1 MRHFLTVALMILS
14 VAAFSFEDERR
25 GPSAEEREQG
35 RACFQEI
42 KALGCGSPREDRD
55 AFKKCVAEKS
65 GELSESCQA
74 FHQKMKDRPRHKKR
88 FRSERN
94 LENTQKEE

>member
-1 MRHFLTVALMILS
+1 MRSFLTVALMILS
-14 VAAFSFEDERR
+14 VAAFSFEDGRR

-35 RACFQEI
+35 RACFQEM
-42 KALGCGSPREDRD
+42 KALGCGSPREDRE

-74 FHQKMKDRPRHKKR
+74 FHQKMKDHPRHKHGR
-88 FRSERN
+88 RAAEAVSQQTNE
-94 LENTQKEE
+94 